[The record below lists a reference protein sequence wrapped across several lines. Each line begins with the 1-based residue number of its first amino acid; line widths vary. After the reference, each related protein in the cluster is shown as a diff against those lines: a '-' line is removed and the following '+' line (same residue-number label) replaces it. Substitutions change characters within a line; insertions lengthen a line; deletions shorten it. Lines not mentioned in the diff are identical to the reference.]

1 MSIPLDLSRQ
11 SVPSESSHIVM
22 LYNDESHS
30 YEEVITTLTE
40 AIGCTRQQAFQFA
53 AVVDKEGRSSIK
65 NGGMSHN
72 FSPTF

>member
-1 MSIPLDLSRQ
+1 
-11 SVPSESSHIVM
+11 M

-65 NGGMSHN
+65 NGGMSA
-72 FSPTF
+72 FSEFFI